1 MSAAPG
7 TRDLLGFGLFGGAA
21 AWNSGDVGPA
31 AAAIADDLGVSLA
44 AVGVLGGTVFFAGL
58 VIAKLGVAWM
68 ARRIGVVAAARIT
81 CIAALAGNVV
91 IALSPA
97 FAGVAAGRL
106 LAGVGLGMAL
116 VLGPVLAGRA
126 GGVRLVGLFGASVT
140 IGVAAAV
147 GAGSLMRGAGVD
159 WRLDFALAA
168 VIAAA
173 ALLVLPPVPT
183 AAVSS
188 GSVIALASRT
198 VGSLPA
204 WRLELLFM
212 TALGV
217 PYVLGVWL
225 IPFLT
230 EDAGLS
236 TALAGALGVG
246 LYALNALMRPEGARL
261 EAHGRSLALLGGVA
275 PIIAAGGLVLIAFGD
290 EPLLAAAGVALAG
303 AGFAIP
309 YAPMYDEAARLFADA
324 RVAAIGLFSVGG
336 NLLPLV
342 ATPPLGAAIA
352 SGDGDLAFLGLA
364 AITLLAGVLNL
375 RPVSPPDQT

>member
-1 MSAAPG
+1 MSAAGG
-7 TRDLLGFGLFGGAA
+7 TRDLIGFGLFGAAA
-21 AWNSGDVGPA
+21 AWNSGNVGPA

-58 VIAKLGVAWM
+58 VIAKLGVA
-68 ARRIGVVAAARIT
+68 ALTRRIGVIVAARIT
-81 CIAALAGNVV
+81 CLAAVVGNVV
-91 IALSPA
+91 IAVSPV
-97 FAGVAAGRL
+97 FVGVAAGRL

-116 VLGPVLAGRA
+116 VLGPVLARRA
-126 GGVRLVGLFGASVT
+126 GGVRLVGLFGGSVT

-147 GAGSLMRGAGVD
+147 GAGSVLRGAGVD
-159 WRLDFALAA
+159 WRLDFVLAA
-168 VIAAA
+168 VVAAT
-173 ALLVLPPVPT
+173 ALVVLPPVPA

-188 GSVIALASRT
+188 GSVIALARRT

-246 LYALNALMRPEGARL
+246 LYALNAVLRPEGARL
-261 EAHGRSLALLGGVA
+261 EARGRSLAQLGGLA
-275 PIIAAGGLVLIAFGD
+275 PIIAAVGLVLLAFGD
-290 EPLLAAAGVALAG
+290 ELLAVVGVVLAG

-342 ATPPLGAAIA
+342 ATPPFGAAIA
-352 SGDGDLAFLGLA
+352 SGHGDLAFVALA
-364 AITLLAGVLNL
+364 AVSLLAGLVNL
-375 RPVSPPDQT
+375 RPVAPPDQL

>member
-1 MSAAPG
+1 MSAAGG
-7 TRDLLGFGLFGGAA
+7 TRDLIGFGLFGAAA

-58 VIAKLGVAWM
+58 VVAKLGAATVT
-68 ARRIGVVAAARIT
+68 RRIGVIAAARTT
-81 CIAALAGNVV
+81 CLAAVVGNVV
-91 IALSPA
+91 IAVSPA

-116 VLGPVLAGRA
+116 VLGPVLARRA
-126 GGVRLVGLFGASVT
+126 GGVRLVGLFGGSVT

-147 GAGSLMRGAGVD
+147 GAGSVLRGAGVD
-159 WRLDFALAA
+159 WRLDFVLAA
-168 VIAAA
+168 VVAAS
-173 ALLVLPPVPT
+173 ALVVLPPVP
-183 AAVSS
+183 AAAISS
-188 GSVIALASRT
+188 GSVIALARRT

-212 TALGV
+212 TALGI

-230 EDAGLS
+230 KDAGLS

-261 EAHGRSLALLGGVA
+261 EARGRSLALLGGLA
-275 PIIAAGGLVLIAFGD
+275 PIIAAAGLVALAFGG
-290 EPLLAAAGVALAG
+290 ELGVIVGVALAG

-352 SGDGDLAFLGLA
+352 SGHGDLAFAALA
-364 AITLLAGVLNL
+364 AISLLAGLVNL
-375 RPVSPPDQT
+375 RPVAPPDQP

>member
-1 MSAAPG
+1 MSAAGG
-7 TRDLLGFGLFGGAA
+7 TRDLIGFGLFGGAA

-58 VIAKLGVAWM
+58 VVAKLGAATVT
-68 ARRIGVVAAARIT
+68 RRIGVIAAARIT
-81 CIAALAGNVV
+81 CLAAVVGNVV
-91 IALSPA
+91 IAVSPV

-116 VLGPVLAGRA
+116 VLGPVLARRA
-126 GGVRLVGLFGASVT
+126 GGVRLVGLFGGSVT

-147 GAGSLMRGAGVD
+147 GAGSVLRGAGVD
-159 WRLDFALAA
+159 WRLDFVLAA
-168 VIAAA
+168 VVAAS
-173 ALLVLPPVPT
+173 ALVVLPPVP
-183 AAVSS
+183 AAAISS
-188 GSVIALASRT
+188 GSVIALARRT

-212 TALGV
+212 TALGI

-230 EDAGLS
+230 KDAGLS

-261 EAHGRSLALLGGVA
+261 EARGRSLALLGGLA
-275 PIIAAGGLVLIAFGD
+275 PIIAAAGLVALAFGG
-290 EPLLAAAGVALAG
+290 ELGVIVGVALAG

-352 SGDGDLAFLGLA
+352 SGHGDLAFAALA
-364 AITLLAGVLNL
+364 AISLLAGLVNL
-375 RPVSPPDQT
+375 RPVAPPDQP

>member
-1 MSAAPG
+1 
-7 TRDLLGFGLFGGAA
+7 
-21 AWNSGDVGPA
+21 
-31 AAAIADDLGVSLA
+31 
-44 AVGVLGGTVFFAGL
+44 
-58 VIAKLGVAWM
+58 
-68 ARRIGVVAAARIT
+68 
-81 CIAALAGNVV
+81 
-91 IALSPA
+91 
-97 FAGVAAGRL
+97 
-106 LAGVGLGMAL
+106 
-116 VLGPVLAGRA
+116 
-126 GGVRLVGLFGASVT
+126 
-140 IGVAAAV
+140 
-147 GAGSLMRGAGVD
+147 MRGAGVD

-188 GSVIALASRT
+188 GSVIALARRT